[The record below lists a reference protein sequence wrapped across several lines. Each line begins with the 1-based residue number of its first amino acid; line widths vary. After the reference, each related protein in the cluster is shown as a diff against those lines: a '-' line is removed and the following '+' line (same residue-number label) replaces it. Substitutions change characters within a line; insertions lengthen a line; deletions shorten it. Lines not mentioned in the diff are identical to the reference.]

1 MIKVNITYFAEHSD
15 VPRSRRRR
23 VLSGGQARLPAVL
36 GRERVGGARGEELG
50 LGLLPPVVVERVR
63 STSEEN
69 VLAAQSNLALTY
81 SKLGRD
87 EEALQIERDV
97 YSGFLKLQ
105 GEEHE
110 YTLSAASNY
119 ANSLVGLQRFEE
131 AKALLRETMPVARR
145 VLGESHDLK
154 LRMGWNYAL
163 ALYRDNGATLDD
175 LHEAVSTLE
184 SVARL
189 WTRIFGEAHP
199 ETPKVQGA
207 LEVAREKLADARAA
221 ASNKSKPPP

>member
-1 MIKVNITYFAEHSD
+1 M
-15 VPRSRRRR
+15 PRSRRRR

-175 LHEAVSTLE
+175 LHEAVTTLE
-184 SVARL
+184 DAARIA
-189 WTRIFGEAHP
+189 RRVFGGAHP
-199 ETPKVQGA
+199 ITGGLGRDLIK
-207 LEVAREKLADARAA
+207 ARAA
-221 ASNKSKPPP
+221 LRARETPSPGSA